1 MEIWKRASNKL
12 GFTTQQCK
20 NKYDS
25 LLKLWVAVEKK
36 EGMTGSD
43 VQVVEHRDHFERYHG
58 SRENVSP
65 SYKIPGPEYSTST
78 ISVDDQNLGRIIS
91 ESVEREENNLSTM
104 DNEVGPSQE
113 SHFEDAEDVSDVEW
127 ATPPTS
133 VSNRTKSQ
141 IAKSSGK
148 GSKNTMEVLNEYVK
162 IMADKRESKRRKE
175 ESQAH
180 LSYEAEIKKLRLLNQ
195 KLELERNNIELERI
209 RNTEEIKFNNR
220 RLDIEMKKLNRNR
233 AQEDE

>member
-43 VQVVEHRDHFERYHG
+43 VQVFEHRDHFERYHG

-65 SYKIPGPEYSTST
+65 SYKIPGPEYSTSV

-91 ESVEREENNLSTM
+91 ESVEREENNISTV

-127 ATPPTS
+127 ATSQNCYIGVFVRVYTVRGQPPFCVCRDAFS
-133 VSNRTKSQ
+133 VFTNGPHHQDATP
-141 IAKSSGK
+141 
-148 GSKNTMEVLNEYVK
+148 NTHVK
-162 IMADKRESKRRKE
+162 
-175 ESQAH
+175 Q
-180 LSYEAEIKKLRLLNQ
+180 RLC
-195 KLELERNNIELERI
+195 
-209 RNTEEIKFNNR
+209 
-220 RLDIEMKKLNRNR
+220 
-233 AQEDE
+233 